1 MKKRMYIMIDEK
13 LLESAKKYANNH
25 NISISHLVETYLNY
39 MCNKKRTEVD
49 ISPLVR
55 SLSGII
61 TLTED
66 YDSKEDYTRQV
77 IEKYK

>member
-25 NISISHLVETYLNY
+25 NTSISQLMETYLNY
-39 MCNKKRTEVD
+39 MCNKKRSEVD